1 MSFSICLKLY
11 VAMFYVISEKKK
23 LLFLLLAEVLLF
35 I

>member
-11 VAMFYVISEKKK
+11 VAMFYVISEKK